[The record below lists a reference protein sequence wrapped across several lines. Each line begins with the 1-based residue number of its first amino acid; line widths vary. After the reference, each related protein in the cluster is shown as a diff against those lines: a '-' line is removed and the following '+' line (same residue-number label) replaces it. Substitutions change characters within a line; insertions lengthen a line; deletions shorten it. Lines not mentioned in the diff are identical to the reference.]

1 MKIISWN
8 CSQALRKKFPLL
20 QKHNADIIVCQE
32 SEKLESDFFKGY
44 HYQWTGKN
52 IHKGIG
58 VLTKK
63 YPYSI
68 SKELNDNFIFYLP
81 ASFNDFNLMNVWTHT
96 KADKFGPDANGN
108 IIDALNKMN
117 KSLSLPLYISLLN
130 NICKAD
136 YIDRITFQKQIWQFN
151 EMSSLIKIFYNNTI
165 FHNNI
170 QDSKISINT
179 IRFTKVLTKY
189 STEYNNY
196 LFIQSLCQILNMDKK
211 DLFSFFIKLRPLHN
225 AGTIYTLFEQYELT
239 KLDINRIYRYIDK
252 FYDLTE
258 SAEKADYISD

>member
-20 QKHNADIIVCQE
+20 QKYNADIIVCQE

-81 ASFNDFNLMNVWTHT
+81 ANFNDFNLMNVWTHT

-108 IIDALNKMN
+108 IIDALNFYKDWIASKN
-117 KSLSLPLYISLLN
+117 KAIIVGDFNNSLVFDQKYNWTAKFVDIKNYLYNLN
-130 NICKAD
+130 FTSAYHSIFDEEFGKESKA
-136 YIDRITFQKQIWQFN
+136 TLF
-151 EMSSLIKIFYNNTI
+151 
-165 FHNNI
+165 
-170 QDSKISINT
+170 
-179 IRFTKVLTKY
+179 LTKNLNKKYHIDYAFIRGFKIKNIEVGDY
-189 STEYNNY
+189 S
-196 LFIQSLCQILNMDKK
+196 DW
-211 DLFSFFIKLRPLHN
+211 IKHSDHMPL
-225 AGTIYTLFEQYELT
+225 II
-239 KLDINRIYRYIDK
+239 DIEDQ
-252 FYDLTE
+252 D
-258 SAEKADYISD
+258 

>member
-20 QKHNADIIVCQE
+20 QKYNADIIVCQE

-108 IIDALNKMN
+108 IIEALNFYKDWIASKN
-117 KSLSLPLYISLLN
+117 KAIIVGDFNNSLVFDETYNWTAKFVDIKNYLYDLNFTSAYHSL
-130 NICKAD
+130 
-136 YIDRITFQKQIWQFN
+136 FN
-151 EMSSLIKIFYNNTI
+151 EEFGNESKATLFHTKNLYKTFHIDYAFIRGFKIQ
-165 FHNNI
+165 NI
-170 QDSKISINT
+170 EVGNYSDWI
-179 IRFTKVLTKY
+179 KY
-189 STEYNNY
+189 SDH
-196 LFIQSLCQILNMDKK
+196 M
-211 DLFSFFIKLRPLHN
+211 PL
-225 AGTIYTLFEQYELT
+225 II
-239 KLDINRIYRYIDK
+239 DIEDQ
-252 FYDLTE
+252 E
-258 SAEKADYISD
+258 

>member
-20 QKHNADIIVCQE
+20 QKYNADIVVCQE
-32 SEKLESDFFKGY
+32 SEKLESDFFEGY
-44 HYQWTGKN
+44 HYEWVGKN

-108 IIDALNKMN
+108 IIDALNFYKDWVASKKKAIIVGDFN
-117 KSLSLPLYISLLN
+117 NSLVFDE
-130 NICKAD
+130 K
-136 YIDRITFQKQIWQFN
+136 FN
-151 EMSSLIKIFYNNTI
+151 WPGIPKFVDIK
-165 FHNNI
+165 
-170 QDSKISINT
+170 
-179 IRFTKVLTKY
+179 
-189 STEYNNY
+189 NY
-196 LFIQSLCQILNMDKK
+196 LYNLNFTSAYHSIFDEEFGKESK
-211 DLFSFFIKLRPLHN
+211 
-225 AGTIYTLFEQYELT
+225 ATLFHT
-239 KLDINRIYRYIDK
+239 KNLNKTYHIDYAFIRGFKIQNIEVGNYSDWIKHSDHMPLIIDIEDQ
-252 FYDLTE
+252 E
-258 SAEKADYISD
+258 

>member
-20 QKHNADIIVCQE
+20 QKYNADIIVCQE

-108 IIDALNKMN
+108 IIDALNFYKDWIASKN
-117 KSLSLPLYISLLN
+117 KAIIVGDFNNSLVFDEKYNWTAKFIDIKNYLYDLNFTSAYHSLFDEEFGNESKATLFHTKNLYKKFHIDYAFIRGFKIQ
-130 NICKAD
+130 NIEVGNYSD
-136 YIDRITFQKQIWQFN
+136 WI
-151 EMSSLIKIFYNNTI
+151 
-165 FHNNI
+165 
-170 QDSKISINT
+170 
-179 IRFTKVLTKY
+179 KY
-189 STEYNNY
+189 S
-196 LFIQSLCQILNMDKK
+196 DHV
-211 DLFSFFIKLRPLHN
+211 PL
-225 AGTIYTLFEQYELT
+225 II
-239 KLDINRIYRYIDK
+239 DIEDQ
-252 FYDLTE
+252 E
-258 SAEKADYISD
+258 

>member
-44 HYQWTGKN
+44 HYQWIGKN

-108 IIDALNKMN
+108 IIDALNFYKDWIASKN
-117 KSLSLPLYISLLN
+117 KAIIVGDFNNSLVFDEKYN
-130 NICKAD
+130 WTAKFVD
-136 YIDRITFQKQIWQFN
+136 
-151 EMSSLIKIFYNNTI
+151 IK
-165 FHNNI
+165 
-170 QDSKISINT
+170 
-179 IRFTKVLTKY
+179 
-189 STEYNNY
+189 NY
-196 LFIQSLCQILNMDKK
+196 LYNLNFTSAYHSIFDEEFGKESK
-211 DLFSFFIKLRPLHN
+211 
-225 AGTIYTLFEQYELT
+225 ATLFHT
-239 KLDINRIYRYIDK
+239 KNLNKKYHIDYAFIRGFKIKNFEVGNYSDWIKHSDHMPLIIDIEDQ
-252 FYDLTE
+252 D
-258 SAEKADYISD
+258 